1 MPAFTLKAPY
11 GPAGDQG
18 KAIEAIARAFGDPAT
33 ERVVLLGATGTGKT
47 YTMAAA
53 IERLQRP
60 TLILAHNKTLAAQL
74 CNELREF
81 FPDNAIEYFV
91 SYYDYYQPE
100 AYIPSTDTYIEKTS
114 AINDDIDRLRH
125 SATRSLLERR
135 DTVVVASISC
145 IYGLG
150 PPEEYARGARR
161 VHVGETISRQ
171 ALLRALVSVYYERN
185 DIDLGRGRFRVR
197 GDSVELVPSYEE
209 SVVRIELFG
218 DEVDRIR
225 VIDPVTG
232 EILRD
237 IDQVTIFPAKHF
249 VTPEEDLGRALRDI
263 ETELDDR
270 LGWFMRH
277 QKLLE
282 AQRIEQRT
290 RYDLEMLRQ
299 IGQCNGVEN
308 YSRHLGGRR
317 EGEPPATLLSYFPK
331 DFLLFI
337 DESHV
342 TLPQVQAMY
351 AGDRS
356 RKTVL
361 VDHGFRLPSALDN
374 RPLQA
379 AEFWQRVGQVMYVSA
394 TPGDREMKEA
404 GANVVEQII
413 RPTGLLDPTIEV
425 RPVTGQ
431 VDHLV
436 GVIRERTG
444 RGHRVLVTTLTKRM
458 AEDLTDYMLE
468 IGLKARYLHSDVKSL
483 ERIALLRD
491 LRQGVFDILV
501 GVNLLREGLDLPE
514 VSLVAIL
521 DADKEG
527 YLRDGRSLIQTMG
540 RAARHPEGHVLM
552 YADRITGS
560 MERAIE
566 ETSRRRKLQEAH
578 NEAHGIVPQPIVK
591 SSRNALLEALGA
603 APEVDP
609 ATAVRPEDIPAAI
622 KRLEGEMRAAAQS
635 LEFEHAAELR
645 DRIQSLRLQLAEHG
659 RAQAQAAEVLGTP
672 PQDTPGARRP
682 KGRRS

>member
-1 MPAFTLKAPY
+1 VPPFTLKAPY
-11 GPAGDQG
+11 GPAGDQS

-150 PPEEYARGARR
+150 PPEDYARGARR

-237 IDQVTIFPAKHF
+237 IDQLTIFPAKHF

-379 AEFWQRVGQVMYVSA
+379 AEFWQRVGQVMFVSA

-578 NEAHGIVPQPIVK
+578 NEALGIVPQPIVK

-609 ATAVRPEDIPAAI
+609 ATSVLLEDIPAAI

-659 RAQAQAAEVLGTP
+659 RAQAQAAEALGTP
-672 PQDTPGARRP
+672 LQDTPGARRP
-682 KGRRS
+682 KGRMS